1 MANIRL
7 TVVIRKDLLLEPG
20 LLAAQVS
27 HIADMFMRKKLH
39 AFMRQKILAQKG
51 AHLGFTHPEISWLA
65 EPYISILGVNCFED
79 LNEVIKH
86 CKRQK
91 LAHYIWTDTIPS
103 PTGKATKRPSFIK
116 ALVGISIGPEDFDKI
131 KIVTGH
137 LLPY

>member
-20 LLAAQVS
+20 LLAAQAS
-27 HIADMFMRKKLH
+27 HIAD
-39 AFMRQKILAQKG
+39 AFMRQKILKG
-51 AHLGFTHPEISWLA
+51 SIDNFNQRELSWLR
-65 EPYISILGVNCFED
+65 EPYISILGVNCQED
-79 LNEVIKH
+79 LNEIIKH

-91 LAHYIWTDTIPS
+91 LTHRVWVDTIPS
-103 PTGKATKRPSFIK
+103 PTGKMTNRPSFIK

>member
-7 TVVIRKDLLLEPG
+7 TVVIRRDLLLEPG

-27 HIADMFMRKKLH
+27 HIADMFMR
-39 AFMRQKILAQKG
+39 RKIQIA
-51 AHLGFTHPEISWLA
+51 ASRTHLGFTNVEMQWIS
-65 EPYISILGVNCFED
+65 EPYISILGVNCYED
-79 LNEVIKH
+79 LNEIIKH

-91 LAHYIWTDTIPS
+91 LTHHVWVDTIPS
-103 PTGKATKRPSFIK
+103 PTGKTTNRPSFIK